1 MYDILI
7 VGASFSGLTL
17 AHHLP
22 KSLKVLIVDAKPEA
36 GSTVESTGLIT
47 VKTRQEFASFIPIDS
62 YITNPISSIA
72 VIAPDF
78 DTMFESTVAEP
89 WIYQTDTKALVKALA
104 DTLPSNV
111 TLRMKTV
118 FLGVDDVDKPTKAI
132 IRTQGLADET
142 LTISFLVG
150 ADGGHSKVAQAC
162 NNLSKNTSFLF
173 GYEQV
178 FFGDVIRGK
187 NPAQTIYH
195 YWFGEFSLGYGGWLS
210 PTLVDGK
217 PAFRIGL
224 AKNLKDRGDAKKL
237 TEQFVQTL
245 INRGDI
251 HIEGSVETPYYVFG
265 SHIPLDG
272 VRSKISHNNILLIG
286 DAAGFCGA
294 FAADGI
300 KGSVISGKEAA
311 ILIPQYLRGKTDA
324 LKHLHSRMNTHGGI
338 ISYYRRQLLYRF
350 IWSIMQKN
358 HTFKAM
364 FDIIAAEHATFLEQF
379 CDSKDKHRSLA
390 RTVLRW
396 KYTGKLIK
404 YSAFWAKD
412 AMVYCKNASASRLQK

>member
-1 MYDILI
+1 MVDILI

-22 KSLKVLIVDAKPEA
+22 KTLNVLIVDAKPEA

-47 VKTRQEFASFIPIDS
+47 VKTRQEFASFLAIDQ

-78 DTMFESTVAEP
+78 DTMFTSTVAEP

-104 DTLPSNV
+104 DSLPSNV
-111 TLRMKTV
+111 TLRPKTV
-118 FLGVDDVDKPTKAI
+118 FLGVDDVDHPTKAI
-132 IRTQGLADET
+132 IRTQGQAEEFVD
-142 LTISFLVG
+142 IAFLVG

-162 NNLSKNTSFLF
+162 NDLSQNTKFLF

-178 FFGDVIRGK
+178 FFGDVLRGEH
-187 NPAQTIYH
+187 PAETIYH

-210 PTLVDGK
+210 PTVIDGK

-224 AKNLKDRGDAKKL
+224 AKAMKDRGDAKQL
-237 TEQFVQTL
+237 TEQFVKKL
-245 INRGDI
+245 VDRGDI
-251 HIEGSVETPYYVFG
+251 RIEGGIDHPQYVFG
-265 SHIPLDG
+265 SHIPIGG
-272 VRSKISHNNILLIG
+272 VRSKISHDNILLIG

-311 ILIPQYLRGKTDA
+311 ILIPQYLRGKKDA
-324 LKHLHSRMNTHGGI
+324 LSHLYSRMNTHGGI
-338 ISYYRRQLLYRF
+338 IRYYRRQLLYRF
-350 IWSIMQKN
+350 IWNVMKKN
-358 HTFKAM
+358 RTFKAM

-379 CDSKDKHRSLA
+379 CDSKDKHHSLA
-390 RTVLRW
+390 RTVLKW
-396 KYTGKLIK
+396 KYTGKLIR
-404 YSAFWAKD
+404 YSAFWAID
-412 AMVYCKNASASRLQK
+412 AVTGIVRR